1 MRRNGIA
8 APWRC
13 CMLDLLHVD
22 VQFSPYGG
30 VCLRENPLSNVSR
43 AAIKKVFVATAQALL
58 TNTLPQKERH
68 PHREVD
74 ALPIALISLAE
85 LVIASSCVA

>member
-1 MRRNGIA
+1 MA
-8 APWRC
+8 AS
-13 CMLDLLHVD
+13 VF
-22 VQFSPYGG
+22 VK
-30 VCLRENPLSNVSR
+30 NPLSNVSR